1 MLHCAAFLLPLDVDL
16 ICCRMNAAKKEMFEL
31 EDKFEAAKF
40 EKEILLQV
48 CGFCEDLG
56 FKGGCKT
63 SH

>member
-1 MLHCAAFLLPLDVDL
+1 LHCAALLLPLDLNL
-16 ICCRMNAAKKEMFEL
+16 ICSRLNAAKKEMFEL

-56 FKGGCKT
+56 FYGGHET
-63 SH
+63 WR